1 MENGRFQWRL
11 TCYAGFCYI
20 PRCSSGGQIFIFT
33 TIMDLEN
40 SEMQRQRGYLGFT
53 VLLLTMTGCH
63 TMKPLNWNWINFS
76 SSFSEWNDDDQYMTT
91 WHEKHGSLVELRR
104 SASGM
109 SLSQQAS
116 HALAL
121 SAQIKQEQVPVMRR
135 EMVRTLAAFDAKE
148 AETGL
153 ETALSDAD
161 VDIRV
166 VACQALAKRKSEKAF
181 DLLLTTVRSDMES
194 DVRVAALRGLGNFS
208 GKVVFEEL
216 TKALVDR
223 DPAIQFAGIQG
234 LRQMTGEDWGED
246 PETWIAWTKGESPEV
261 IYDGSESL
269 ADSLNPANFFR

>member
-53 VLLLTMTGCH
+53 VLLLAMTGCH

-76 SSFSEWNDDDQYMTT
+76 SSFSEWSDDDQYMTT

-135 EMVRTLAAFDAKE
+135 EMVRTLAAPRDLVCAAGAVGVVCDA
-148 AETGL
+148 L
-153 ETALSDAD
+153 LSFRA
-161 VDIRV
+161 
-166 VACQALAKRKSEKAF
+166 S
-181 DLLLTTVRSDMES
+181 
-194 DVRVAALRGLGNFS
+194 
-208 GKVVFEEL
+208 
-216 TKALVDR
+216 
-223 DPAIQFAGIQG
+223 
-234 LRQMTGEDWGED
+234 
-246 PETWIAWTKGESPEV
+246 KGVLMNSSS
-261 IYDGSESL
+261 YSCC
-269 ADSLNPANFFR
+269 